1 MTIPP
6 IRSHGQSGHLQDHND
21 LRDTLSLQEA

>member
-6 IRSHGQSGHLQDHND
+6 IRSHGDSGHLQDHNN
-21 LRDTLSLQEA
+21 LRNTLNENNL